1 MKLFPNCRTSLLA
14 IPALLIATPAWAH
27 HVMGG
32 RLPSTFLEGLLSGLG
47 HPVLG
52 PEHLGFLIAVAVVV
66 GACGL
71 SLALPAL
78 FIVAMAMGVS
88 AHVAGFALPAA
99 EIVVALSTLLAGC
112 LIMAGRMLPTAAWG
126 ALFAVAGFFHGYA
139 FGESIYGAETAPLAA
154 YLIGLVAVQSA
165 LAVGIALFVR
175 RVGGRVSAPI
185 PRLAGAAVFGMGF
198 AILIGQLVPAV

>member
-1 MKLFPNCRTSLLA
+1 MKLSPNCRASLLA
-14 IPALLIATPAWAH
+14 APALLIATPALAH

-52 PEHLGFLIAVAVVV
+52 PEHLGFLIAVAVAV
-66 GACGL
+66 GACRL
-71 SLALPAL
+71 SLALPAI
-78 FIVAMAMGVS
+78 FVAAMATGVT
-88 AHVAGFALPAA
+88 AHVGGLALPAA
-99 EIVVALSTLLAGC
+99 EIVVALSTVLAGC
-112 LIMAGRMLPTAAWG
+112 LIVAGRMLPAAAWG
-126 ALFAVAGFFHGYA
+126 VLFAVAGFFHGYA

-165 LAVGIALFVR
+165 LAIGIALLVR
-175 RVGGRVSAPI
+175 RLGARVSATI

-198 AILIGQLVPAV
+198 AVLIGQLVPTV

>member
-1 MKLFPNCRTSLLA
+1 MKLFPNCRASLLA
-14 IPALLIATPAWAH
+14 TPALLIATPALAH

-71 SLALPAL
+71 SLALPAI
-78 FIVAMAMGVS
+78 FVAAMAAGVS
-88 AHVAGFALPAA
+88 AHVGGFALPAG
-99 EIVVALSTLLAGC
+99 EIVVALSTVLAGC
-112 LIMAGRMLPTAAWG
+112 LIVAGRMLPAAAWG
-126 ALFAVAGFFHGYA
+126 ALFAVAGFFHGYV
-139 FGESIYGAETAPLAA
+139 FGESIYGAETTPLAA

-165 LAVGIALFVR
+165 LAIGIALLVR
-175 RVGGRVSAPI
+175 LMGARVSAPI

-198 AILIGQLVPAV
+198 AALLGQLVPTV

>member
-99 EIVVALSTLLAGC
+99 EIVVALSTLLAG
-112 LIMAGRMLPTAAWG
+112 RMLPTAAWG

>member
-1 MKLFPNCRTSLLA
+1 MKLFPNCRASLIA
-14 IPALLIATPAWAH
+14 TPALLIATPALAH

-32 RLPSTFLEGLLSGLG
+32 KLPSTFLEGLLSGLG

-78 FIVAMAMGVS
+78 FVAAMATGVS
-88 AHVAGFALPAA
+88 AHVAGFGLPAA
-99 EIVVALSTLLAGC
+99 EILVALSTLLAGC
-112 LIMAGRMLPTAAWG
+112 MIMVGRTLPTAAWG

-154 YLIGLVAVQSA
+154 YLIGLVAIQSV
-165 LAVGIALFVR
+165 LAIGIALLVQR
-175 RVGGRVSAPI
+175 LGARVSATI

-198 AILIGQLVPAV
+198 AVLIGQLVPAV

>member
-1 MKLFPNCRTSLLA
+1 MKLFPNCRASLIA
-14 IPALLIATPAWAH
+14 APALLIATPALAH

-52 PEHLGFLIAVAVVV
+52 PEHLGFLMAVAVVV

-78 FIVAMAMGVS
+78 FVAAMATGVT
-88 AHVAGFALPAA
+88 AHVAGFGLPAA
-99 EIVVALSTLLAGC
+99 EILVALSTLLAGC
-112 LIMAGRMLPTAAWG
+112 MIMVGRTLPTAAWG
-126 ALFAVAGFFHGYA
+126 ALFVVAGFFHGYA

-154 YLIGLVAVQSA
+154 YLIGLVAIQSV
-165 LAVGIALFVR
+165 LAIGIALLVQR
-175 RVGGRVSAPI
+175 LGARVSAPI

-198 AILIGQLVPAV
+198 AVLLGQLVPTV

>member
-52 PEHLGFLIAVAVVV
+52 PEHLRFLI
-66 GACGL
+66 
-71 SLALPAL
+71 
-78 FIVAMAMGVS
+78 
-88 AHVAGFALPAA
+88 
-99 EIVVALSTLLAGC
+99 
-112 LIMAGRMLPTAAWG
+112 
-126 ALFAVAGFFHGYA
+126 AVAGFFHGYA

-198 AILIGQLVPAV
+198 AVLIGQLVPAV